1 MPLSSALNV
10 KVIKCYVC
18 YQDWHNTEQCK
29 RLIKWMKAHYI
40 IFYPA
45 TFYFITVF

>member
-10 KVIKCYVC
+10 KVITRYICYH
-18 YQDWHNTEQCK
+18 DWHNTEQSE

-40 IFYPA
+40 IFYTA
-45 TFYFITVF
+45 AFYFITVA